1 MSQQDE
7 RMPEP
12 QQELVAFR
20 VADQEYCVDIMAVR
34 EIRGWTPATVL
45 PHAPEYVMGVI
56 NLRGSVVPIVNL
68 AARLNLP
75 TPKLSG
81 RNVIVIV
88 VVGGQTVGLLVDAVS
103 DILGVPVNSIQP
115 TPPVASDRARGF
127 LQGVRALG
135 DRMLRLLDLEA
146 VLPPR
151 QERARLP

>member
-1 MSQQDE
+1 MSLQDE
-7 RMPEP
+7 TASAR

-45 PHAPEYVMGVI
+45 PHSPDYVMGVI

-68 AARLNLP
+68 ATRLHLP
-75 TPKLSG
+75 MPKLSG

-103 DILGVPVNSIQP
+103 DILGVPIETIQP
-115 TPPVASDRARGF
+115 TPPVASDLGRNF
-127 LQGVRALG
+127 FHGVLALG
-135 DRMLRLLDLEA
+135 DRMLRLLDLE
-146 VLPPR
+146 VVIPPR
-151 QERARLP
+151 PEKARLP